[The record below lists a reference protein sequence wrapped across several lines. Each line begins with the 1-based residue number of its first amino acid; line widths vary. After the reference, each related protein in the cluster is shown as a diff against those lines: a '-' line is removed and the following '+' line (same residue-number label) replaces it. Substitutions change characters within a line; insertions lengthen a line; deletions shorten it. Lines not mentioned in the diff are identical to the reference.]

1 MVVEAVIFLFSCKV
15 LANRVNGLDYDSS
28 ICSSERL
35 MFGFFFRGGG
45 MNSRKASRLNYSNQ
59 LMTRTEVMK
68 RNDPNQSGEK
78 YVGPSR

>member
-35 MFGFFFRGGG
+35 MFGFFFSGRG
-45 MNSRKASRLNYSNQ
+45 NELSKSES
-59 LMTRTEVMK
+59 TELFEST
-68 RNDPNQSGEK
+68 DDAHGSHEK
-78 YVGPSR
+78 K